1 MKLKKLLAVILAV
14 TLLLST
20 VQFSF
25 AFLTSAG
32 GENEFYVS
40 ATGSDTTGD
49 GTQANPYQTID
60 KVQSLMIQ
68 NNLGDTTVKVVGE
81 VAFGGTNVHSNP
93 DDNTYDGML
102 TIEAVDNSSKLALG
116 WNYKKSMTYRS
127 VLKGDVT
134 LKNIGFSG
142 VKTTDSKT
150 TKIITNGHKLVLDV
164 DSSDAQPTIEVG
176 NFDENSTTKVEN
188 IEVNNWPG
196 DSSNG
201 LTLGLVGAASA
212 SKRVSAGLN
221 FTANGGYI
229 KALNFTQTK
238 YTGDVNFVYNAF
250 SSTNDFEITLG
261 NKVTF
266 GGALQV
272 IANNGITTDVV
283 GELSGATATDGV
295 WVLYGGAGGKLA
307 PTADEGVY
315 TIEYNSGYISA
326 MATNRATGEDVFAT
340 GTTLDLTAAGA
351 GTYDIIYQQQSQG
364 TPTETEKVFYV
375 DADNGNDENNGSTA
389 QKAFK
394 TIERAYS
401 AISSLEFSTNGIV
414 NATVYVKGNGVSFD
428 SYLAHKG
435 TVTIKGADSTAAV
448 LSLANN
454 TYTDSNGATVNGVA
468 LKGNTVF
475 DTVRLPEL
483 TGTGDKYLISGGY
496 KLVLKN
502 IAAEGGKTYGYHIG
516 YGDSTAADTKEVA
529 EFEYIGGIDS
539 TVNNIIFGAV
549 SNTNKTSAGL
559 DFKLNGGKL
568 SSLSFLNGTTYT
580 GDVNIN
586 LVNFVATDKVTFVN
600 NGATFDDAFQF
611 IANNNKKADLSDEAI
626 ANISAINAQ
635 GGKWIVYSDDTGC
648 SLSATETAGTF
659 KVDGNLYAKATD
671 VTNSENVFYS
681 NSEKI
686 LTLPAGTY
694 SVTYV
699 MDLPAVGPVV
709 PEPEKVEKVYY
720 LDTANGSDTNDGL
733 TADKPLKTLEK
744 AQQLAK
750 AFETSDNV
758 VNVTVYLKG
767 ELIINTQA
775 HKGMLTIIGLD
786 DTAKTRFWT
795 QHTYLNGPLTLRNV
809 TAIQNGNHAYTNGH
823 EVVLDIQ
830 KSGDNNTIGYFI
842 GNASG
847 TNDYSDEKMTVI
859 NNKKGWQY
867 GPTKFNIGSYKG
879 STVSGSVDFLH
890 QSGHIRWIDFDTDTT
905 FKGNVNITI
914 DSFSERT
921 DDNQNYVE
929 RVSGNPVFEKAFQVI
944 YNNNAADSVKTQKV
958 FETDAVTAQGGKWII
973 YAEAGALL
981 RTTKIAGVFAIEGN
995 AKAIAT
1001 NKNDSSKVYKSTSQG
1016 YLVLN
1021 EPGVYTVEFD
1031 APDVIIPDKAEPTN
1045 IIEKTYYVNATD
1057 GNDDNDGLTPETAVL
1072 TIRKAQELAASFEDE
1087 ATDTGVNATIYITGG
1102 SVEFDGGVAHR
1113 GMFTLVGDGTDS
1125 AVVRIKYGNHGG
1137 TYGSTLKGP
1146 TTIKNLAFLD
1156 ASSAGNYI
1164 ITNGHKYILDVSEPG
1179 AQRHSLMIGNT
1190 DETPELTN
1198 ENVTIDNVMGEYWKS
1213 SSYIV
1218 GTFGA
1223 EATGNVNFVHNNG
1236 HFFGLTFKKDSII
1249 KGTVNLTFNAFGT
1262 RGDADGQ
1269 PRLIVGD
1276 NVKFMQAVQVIFNNN
1291 LAKKFVKNDLQTAT
1305 AKRGIWLMYSEEGG
1319 TLETTDTYG
1328 VFKATSD
1335 KTCYAVNKKTFEI
1348 YTAVDGILTV
1358 PAGEYDVSYR
1368 DYEPDVELPYPNANE
1383 ELNDEEG
1390 TVKEYTIYVA
1400 PEAEGGSNRKGDGT
1414 KEKPY
1419 RTIDKAMYVLAS
1431 IPKETGV
1438 IKKGVIVLKGEAEFD
1453 GGEPHVNMITIRAW
1467 NDTAR
1472 ITPIASGYY
1481 SGIQSA
1487 TLLEGPVTFDGVRI
1501 SKTTNRITT
1510 NGYELAILNGTD
1522 KGESSGDV
1530 MMNITQINS
1539 PADNTKGEKVTVNG
1553 WTGSTWGGLYFY
1565 IGPTGDVANKSIG
1578 KIDVVVT
1585 GGKFKRLALY
1595 PGIYT
1600 DDVNFTW
1607 NSGSF
1612 TNDGPYYAQLNNK
1625 TEGSHIFKGAFQFI
1639 SNNGSGI
1646 APATQSPS
1654 RVDKETGLPTYSP
1667 ADEANLFVS
1676 IQAAKGE
1683 WFMFGEK
1690 GGQLSMTD
1698 TAGTFKVSDGTI
1710 ATAVNQKD
1718 SSKVYKSV
1726 NGLLTVPEGFYDV
1739 TFEKDI
1745 ANAIYIDA
1753 MTLDTETVG
1762 QKVHL
1767 VNGKTYKFTFD
1778 YRNIQNGIDNNA
1790 DIAVY
1795 SGKTILYS
1803 TRLQGDK
1810 NIKKTSNGL
1819 STNRP
1824 VYEFT
1829 FNGTTGDYGVGFAIN
1844 GDTMFRIYNPI
1855 LVESTNQDVNLY
1867 KNTFVKK
1874 SLENWSVSA
1883 KTGTASDKEV
1893 SVTNGEAFAAI
1904 KIGEFYLSDYRK
1916 TADDAKALYIKSDG
1930 EFSVGTNVELKGGT
1944 TYRLVIDNKGINT
1957 DFYYD
1962 SYVVVRGAYGT
1973 DSSSEPYRSKYNNY
1987 TNVLPRVDR
1996 DLYVSR
2002 VVYEFTINSTAT
2014 YGVGIRVHDTESN
2027 KHLYKDFEC
2036 YIGNMVLYDIG
2047 DPYTNL
2053 ISNSDYTDNL
2063 NGWYISEHVEVSN
2076 DTGHNLKGTTD
2087 AKLDPTATSYG
2098 VEGTDPDVLK
2108 LVPQTEN
2115 FFKKLVGDE
2124 IGPKKM
2130 LYAQNGAGWAALLT
2144 RFKEEE
2150 TLQVNHTYVVKY
2162 SIVSDYE
2169 YDLVVWHE
2177 GNRYNVFDKNPKAI
2191 ETEEVIGDGYKYK
2204 NLTYEFTL
2212 PEKDYQGR
2220 TLSAD
2225 KFIGINM
2232 GANHAVWIFDFVIY
2246 DKDDPRQTNLARNG
2260 EFRNNLDDWMIGWSV
2275 WFEARSLG
2283 FGWTEYPS
2291 AEDADDA
2298 TFKMAVADYD
2308 YKNLISYKDDSNVND
2323 GEWWNPDDVVNLE
2336 SRPETGTVMGTVV
2349 NDKGNALKDI
2359 TVELVS
2365 TSDEMVTYK
2374 VKTNAKGSFELKD
2387 VLADMYKVFLISADG
2402 TRRDSETY
2410 VTVTDGSIITV
2421 DIKVAPA
2428 EITADVSTQLRRST
2442 IKGTLYNAKREPLA
2456 GITVG
2461 VARNRTMVTDE
2472 NGNFEFENLPAGNY
2486 KVFAVNPDGSY
2497 YLLRT
2502 YALADG
2508 QIASLKVKYDPE
2520 ADKAAANNQ
2529 ANNSNNSN
2537 TNNADS
2543 NKSDFPWW
2551 ILIVAGGVLVVGA
2564 GVVVLII
2571 LLKKKKAA

>member
-188 IEVNNWPG
+188 IEVNNWPD

-475 DTVRLPEL
+475 DTVKLPGL
-483 TGTGDKYLISGGY
+483 TGTADKYLISGGY

-516 YGDSTAADTKEVA
+516 YVDSTAADTKEVA
-529 EFEYIGGIDS
+529 EFSQIGSIES
-539 TVNNIIFGAV
+539 TINNIIFGAV

-559 DFKLNGGKL
+559 DFSLNGGKL
-568 SSLSFLNGTTYT
+568 SAISFLNGTTYS
-580 GDVNIN
+580 GNVNIN
-586 LVNFVATDKVTFVN
+586 LVNFVATDKVTFAN
-600 NGATFDDAFQF
+600 NGATFGGAFQLLVNNGKKENLSDDA
-611 IANNNKKADLSDEAI
+611 IN
-626 ANISAINAQ
+626 NISAITAT
-635 GGKWIVYSDDTGC
+635 GDKWVVYSDNSGC
-648 SLSATETAGTF
+648 TLSATDTAGTF
-659 KVDGNLYAKATD
+659 KVVGPLYAKATD
-671 VTNSENVFYS
+671 VTNSETVIYS
-681 NSEKI
+681 NAEKV

-694 SVTYV
+694 DVTYV
-699 MDLPAVGPVV
+699 MDLPSAGPPV
-709 PEPEKVEKVYY
+709 PEKEKIEKVYY
-720 LDTANGSDTNDGL
+720 LDTANGNDSNDGL
-733 TADKPLKTLEK
+733 TEAKPLKTLEK

-795 QHTYLNGPLTLRNV
+795 QYTYLNGPLTLKNV

-958 FETDAVTAQGGKWII
+958 FETDAVTAQGGKWIL
-973 YAEAGALL
+973 YAESGSLI
-981 RTTKIAGVFAIEGN
+981 RTTKLAGVFSVVGN

-1001 NKNDSSKVYKSTSQG
+1001 NKNDSSKVYESNEQG
-1016 YLVLN
+1016 LLVLA
-1021 EPGVYTVEFD
+1021 EPGIYTVEFD
-1031 APDVIIPDKAEPTN
+1031 APDVVIPDKAEPTN
-1045 IIEKTYYVNATD
+1045 IIEKTYYVNATTGLD
-1057 GNDDNDGLTPETAVL
+1057 TNDGLTPETALL
-1072 TIRKAQELAASFEDE
+1072 TINKAQELAASFEDT
-1087 ATDTGVNATIYITGG
+1087 ATDTAVNATIYIVG
-1102 SVEFDGGVAHR
+1102 ELKFDGGVAHR
-1113 GMFTLVGDGTDS
+1113 GMFTIIGDGT
-1125 AVVRIKYGNHGG
+1125 AETKLMTKYGAHGG

-1146 TTIKNLAFLD
+1146 TTIKQVTMP
-1156 ASSAGNYI
+1156 SGGNYI
-1164 ITNGHKYILDVSEPG
+1164 ITSGHKFIVDISEPA
-1179 AQRHSLMIGNT
+1179 AQRENYCIGNS
-1190 DETPELTN
+1190 DETAELTN
-1198 ENVTIDNVMGEYWKS
+1198 EHVTINNMLGEYWKS
-1213 SSYIV
+1213 SSYIF

-1236 HFFGLTFKKDSII
+1236 HLFALQFKNDSLF
-1249 KGTVNLTFNAFGT
+1249 KGTVNITLNNFGT
-1262 RGDADGQ
+1262 RGDSDGQ
-1269 PRLIVGD
+1269 PRITVGS
-1276 NVKFMQAVQVIFNNN
+1276 NVKFQQAVQVIFNNA
-1291 LAKKFVKNDLQTAT
+1291 LAKKFTVNQLTSAT
-1305 AKRGIWLMYSEEGG
+1305 AKRGIWLMYGEEGG
-1319 TLETTDTYG
+1319 KLETTDTYG

-1335 KTCYAVNKKTFEI
+1335 KTCYAVNKKTYEI

-1383 ELNDEEG
+1383 ELNDETG
-1390 TVKEYTIYVA
+1390 TVKEYLVYVA
-1400 PEAEGGSNRKGDGT
+1400 PESEGGSNRKGDGT
-1414 KEKPY
+1414 KDKPY

-1431 IPKETGV
+1431 IPKEAGV
-1438 IKKGVIVLKGEAEFD
+1438 IKKGIIVLKGEAEFD

-1467 NDTAR
+1467 DDTAR
-1472 ITPIASGYY
+1472 IVPVASGYY
-1481 SGIQSA
+1481 AGIQSA
-1487 TLLEGPVTFDGVRI
+1487 TVLEGPITLDGIKI
-1501 SKTTNRITT
+1501 SKTNSKITS
-1510 NGYELAILNGTD
+1510 NGHEISIINGTD
-1522 KGESSGDV
+1522 KGESSSDV
-1530 MMNITQINS
+1530 YVYLTQVNS
-1539 PADNTKGEKVTVNG
+1539 PANNTKGEKATVNG
-1553 WTGSTWGGLYFY
+1553 WTGSTWGGLNFY
-1565 IGPTGDVANKSIG
+1565 IGPTGDVADKSIG
-1578 KIDVVVT
+1578 KIDVVAT

-1639 SNNGSGI
+1639 SNNGSGRN
-1646 APATQSPS
+1646 PATQSPS
-1654 RVDKETGLPTYSP
+1654 RVDKDTGLPVYSP
-1667 ADEANLFVS
+1667 ASEENLFVS
-1676 IQAAKGE
+1676 IQAQKGE

-1698 TAGTFKVSDGTI
+1698 TAGTFKVSGGTI

-1867 KNTFVKK
+1867 KNSLVKK
-1874 SLENWSVSA
+1874 NLENWSVSA
-1883 KTGTASDKEV
+1883 KTGTTADKEV
-1893 SVTNGEAFAAI
+1893 SVTNGDAFAAI
-1904 KIGEFYLSDYRK
+1904 KIGDFYLSDYK
-1916 TADDAKALYIKSDG
+1916 KNTADDKALYIKSDG

-1973 DSSSEPYRSKYNNY
+1973 DSSSEPYRSKYNND
-1987 TNVLPRVDR
+1987 TNTLPRVDR

-2027 KHLYKDFEC
+2027 EHLYKNFEA
-2036 YIGNMVLYDIG
+2036 YIGNMTLYDIG

-2053 ISNSDYTDNL
+2053 IKNSDFADNL
-2063 NGWYISEHVEVSN
+2063 NGWYISEHVEVAN
-2076 DTGHNLKGTTD
+2076 DTGHKIKTSTD
-2087 AKLDPTATSYG
+2087 VKLEATATSYG
-2098 VEGTDPDVLK
+2098 VEGTDPDILK
-2108 LVPQTEN
+2108 LVPLTDN
-2115 FFKKLVGDE
+2115 FFKKLTGDE
-2124 IGPKKM
+2124 VGEKGM
-2130 LYAQNGAGWAALLT
+2130 LYVSNGSGWAAVLT

-2150 TLQVNHTYVVKY
+2150 TLQPNHTYVVKY
-2162 SIVSDYE
+2162 SLSSDYV
-2169 YDLVVWHE
+2169 YDLTVWHE
-2177 GNRYNVFDKNPKAI
+2177 GNRYSVFADKIQPI
-2191 ETEEVIGDGYKYK
+2191 ETEEVIGEGYKYK
-2204 NLTYEFTL
+2204 TYTYEFTL
-2212 PEKDYQGR
+2212 PEKDSAGR
-2220 TLSAD
+2220 TLSQEV
-2225 KFIGINM
+2225 FLGLNL
-2232 GANHAVWIFDFVIY
+2232 GANHSIWLFDFEVY
-2246 DKDDPRQTNLARNG
+2246 DKADPRKTNIARNG
-2260 EFRNNLDDWMIGWSV
+2260 EFRNGLDDWMLGWGA
-2275 WFEARSLG
+2275 WFEARKLG
-2283 FGWTEYPS
+2283 FGWTEWPS
-2291 AEDADDA
+2291 ADQADEA
-2298 TFKMAVADYD
+2298 TAKLLVADYD
-2308 YKNLISYKDDSNVND
+2308 YTNLISYKDDSNVND
-2323 GEWWNPDDVVNLE
+2323 GEWWNPNDVVNLE
-2336 SRPETGTVMGTVV
+2336 AQPEIGYASGTVV
-2349 NDKGNALKDI
+2349 DDKGNPLKDV
-2359 TVELVS
+2359 TVELESVS
-2365 TSDEMVTYK
+2365 DSSVIYEA
-2374 VKTNAKGSFELKD
+2374 KTDAKGFFEFKEI
-2387 VLADMYKVFLISADG
+2387 LADMYKIYLKDSDG
-2402 TRRDSETY
+2402 KRRDTETY
-2410 VTVTDGSIITV
+2410 ISVTDTSITTIN
-2421 DIKVAPA
+2421 IKVAPK
-2428 EITADVSTQLRRST
+2428 EIVVNVDTNTQRST

-2472 NGNFEFENLPAGNY
+2472 NGNFEFTNLPAGTY
-2486 KVFAVNPDGSY
+2486 KVFAVNPNGSY

-2502 YALADG
+2502 YTLGEG
-2508 QIASLKVKYDPE
+2508 QIASLKLKYDPA
-2520 ADKAAANNQ
+2520 ADKQ
-2529 ANNSNNSN
+2529 ADKEEPSEQVTEDNNSE
-2537 TNNADS
+2537 
-2543 NKSDFPWW
+2543 FPWW
-2551 ILIVAGGVLVVGA
+2551 ILIVIGA
-2564 GVVVLII
+2564 VLII
-2571 LLKKKKAA
+2571 GAGSVIIVVLLKKKKNNKI